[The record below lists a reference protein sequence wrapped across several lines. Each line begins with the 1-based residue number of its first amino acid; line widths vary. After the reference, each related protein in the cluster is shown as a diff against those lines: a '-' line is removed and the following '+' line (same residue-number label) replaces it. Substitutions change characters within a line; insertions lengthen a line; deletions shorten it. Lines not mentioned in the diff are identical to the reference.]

1 VATFTHTQL
10 MELWVLHGGL
20 QQDADVAAAIAQAE
34 SGGCQYA
41 KAGPTDDRPVKQC
54 TYRQTNGENSY
65 GLWQINRRAH
75 PGYTAA
81 SLYTPGGNAAA
92 AVQIAGLPASFT
104 PWSTYTDGAYKQ
116 YLTVPV
122 SPVPP
127 GTTEPPTAVQQIEP
141 NVFRGYR
148 DLRNSLARHLPT
160 QLERSRQTGQVTLRL
175 LARHRKVRR

>member
-75 PGYTAA
+75 PGYTAT
-81 SLYTPGGNAAA
+81 SLYTAGGNAAA

-104 PWSTYTDGAYKQ
+104 PWSTYNDGAYKQ
-116 YLTVPV
+116 YLTAPQGPFPGPEAPPPDATPAMGQSSLAGFHQV
-122 SPVPP
+122 SLTLARRLPRRLQHSRTV
-127 GTTEPPTAVQQIEP
+127 GQAT
-141 NVFRGYR
+141 
-148 DLRNSLARHLPT
+148 LRNFARLG
-160 QLERSRQTGQVTLRL
+160 R
-175 LARHRKVRR
+175 VR